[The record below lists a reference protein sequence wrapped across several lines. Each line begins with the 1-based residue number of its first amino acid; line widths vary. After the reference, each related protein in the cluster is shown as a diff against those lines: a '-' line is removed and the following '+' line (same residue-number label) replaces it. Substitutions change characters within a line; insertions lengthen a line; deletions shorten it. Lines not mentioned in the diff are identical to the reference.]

1 MKKFLS
7 KIDVVSMIAGMASL
21 ALVEMVVP
29 KVASSIVKVGN
40 DIAKKVGIK

>member
-7 KIDVVSMIAGMASL
+7 KIDVASVVIGMTSL